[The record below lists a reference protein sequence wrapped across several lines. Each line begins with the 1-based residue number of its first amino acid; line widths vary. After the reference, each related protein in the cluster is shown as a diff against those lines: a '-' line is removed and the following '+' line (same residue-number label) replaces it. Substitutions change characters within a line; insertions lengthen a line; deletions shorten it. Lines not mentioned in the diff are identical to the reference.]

1 MTVSRCNDCTL
12 KLIGSLILFPR
23 NLFHFSERK
32 PEVSAER
39 RKQRELSWIGR
50 LDRRLTLQVIDSPAV
65 RSSESAFDRAFVH
78 FWPIHIY
85 MYIYIYIYLFIYFFF
100 SDGLRVRASTLFT
113 VRAAPSSFA
122 RRTLRPSTSFGAD
135 FLLGYQSATLV
146 GLSAQPHHKV
156 ARYQVPV
163 SAPRRVTCG
172 ARFDPGWQTNKVPRR
187 CTRVHRGAARAQLRV
202 SKA

>member
-1 MTVSRCNDCTL
+1 MDRPIRSPIDAPGHR
-12 KLIGSLILFPR
+12 FPGR
-23 NLFHFSERK
+23 
-32 PEVSAER
+32 PQ
-39 RKQRELSWIGR
+39 QRECI
-50 LDRRLTLQVIDSPAV
+50 
-65 RSSESAFDRAFVH
+65 RSSIRPFLADTY
-78 FWPIHIY
+78 IY
-85 MYIYIYIYLFIYFFF
+85 VYIYIYLFIYFFF

>member
-85 MYIYIYIYLFIYFFF
+85 MYIYIYIYIFIYLFFL
-100 SDGLRVRASTLFT
+100 LRRIARASVDF
-113 VRAAPSSFA
+113 VYGSSRAEFVCATHLA
-122 RRTLRPSTSFGAD
+122 AVHLLRR
-135 FLLGYQSATLV
+135 
-146 GLSAQPHHKV
+146 
-156 ARYQVPV
+156 
-163 SAPRRVTCG
+163 
-172 ARFDPGWQTNKVPRR
+172 
-187 CTRVHRGAARAQLRV
+187 
-202 SKA
+202 